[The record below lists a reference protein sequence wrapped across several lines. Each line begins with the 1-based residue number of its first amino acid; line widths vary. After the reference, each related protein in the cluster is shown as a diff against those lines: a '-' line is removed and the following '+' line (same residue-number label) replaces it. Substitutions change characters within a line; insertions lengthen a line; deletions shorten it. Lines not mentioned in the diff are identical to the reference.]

1 MSFEDEFVAKA
12 KEYLEEDKDANIMNE
27 VNWEI
32 AKYFNNL
39 NKEIGE
45 VKNDSFSSYGS
56 KHLSY
61 MTIDNREVLFET
73 VTDDGNY
80 HIQVTQ
86 STDDKTNELDVLYVQ
101 EGRMYSQEK
110 QQEFNMD
117 IVRDHL
123 KDTFG
128 DILGL

>member
-1 MSFEDEFVAKA
+1 MSFEDDFVAKA
-12 KEYLEEDKDANIMNE
+12 VEYLEVNEDANIMNE

-56 KHLSY
+56 KHRSY
-61 MTIDNREVLFET
+61 MTIDNRELLFET
-73 VTDDGNY
+73 QTEADNC
-80 HIQVTQ
+80 HIEVTQ
-86 STDDKTNELDVLYVQ
+86 STDDTTKELDVIYVQ
-101 EGRMYSQEK
+101 NGRMYSQEEEK
-110 QQEFNMD
+110 EFDMD
-117 IVRDHL
+117 IVRKHL

>member
-1 MSFEDEFVAKA
+1 
-12 KEYLEEDKDANIMNE
+12 MNE

-56 KHLSY
+56 KHRSY

-86 STDDKTNELDVLYVQ
+86 STDDKTNELDVIYVQ